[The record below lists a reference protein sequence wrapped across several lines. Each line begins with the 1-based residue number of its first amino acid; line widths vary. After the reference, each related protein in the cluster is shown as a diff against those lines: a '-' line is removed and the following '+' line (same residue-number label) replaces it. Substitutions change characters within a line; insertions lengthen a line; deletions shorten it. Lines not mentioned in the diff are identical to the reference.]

1 MKSLFST
8 LLPFFVLSSALFSSP
23 SFLHSVFA
31 YDQGGRY
38 DYGAELARKN
48 MGNKEGGGNM
58 LVLGGVS
65 AVAGFGLSQIWIR
78 WGHRSSR
85 RRHDKELEK
94 ILNNHDKDKKKLI
107 QAYTQQKHEYQYMLS
122 QAEMV
127 IQQLHDRLSSSD
139 VDESKRKYAEFKLP
153 DENND
158 DVITRAEFNKYLQNY
173 LVMHPEMSE
182 ADYPSFDD
190 FDTDGNGKVA
200 FMEWKK
206 FMTQLQEDEENNAGN
221 RVKR

>member
-1 MKSLFST
+1 MKSLFSA
-8 LLPFFVLSSALFSSP
+8 LLPFFILSCSVILSP
-23 SFLHSVFA
+23 SSFHTVFA
-31 YDQGGRY
+31 YDQGRY
-38 DYGAELARKN
+38 DYGAELARKG
-48 MGNKEGGGNM
+48 GNYGQEGGGNM

-65 AVAGFGLSQIWIR
+65 AVAGFGLGQLWTR
-78 WGHRSSR
+78 WGYRSSAR
-85 RRHDKELEK
+85 KHDKELEK
-94 ILNNHDKDKKKLI
+94 ILTNHDKDKKKLS
-107 QAYTQQKHEYQYMLS
+107 QAYTQQKHEYQFMLS

-158 DVITRAEFNKYLQNY
+158 DVITRTEFNKYLQNY

-182 ADYPSFDD
+182 SDYPSFDD
-190 FDTDGNGKVA
+190 FDVDGNGKVA
-200 FMEWKK
+200 FLEWKK
-206 FMTQLQEDEENNAGN
+206 FMAELQADEENNAGN